1 MGKCISKNPTSLT
14 IALSEK
20 DLATASH
27 ILSKFTESSE
37 YIALR
42 DEHRNQLC
50 EYYAVKN
57 TPNGGDI
64 VVITNSCTT
73 TCSNGSQ
80 KTLQPQQENEQQQ
93 QQQLLPETQQQRGHH
108 HQQHQEQQQENCKD
122 NFNQENTCLH
132 SLDHWTVTKS
142 IQKQQIVNNDDKS
155 NDAVDDVQCDINTN
169 NSNNNDNCNIN
180 SNNNNKDY
188 HDYGDVIE
196 SMLVFNDHLQD
207 KYDSKYN
214 NNNNNNDNNDDEDDD
229 KYITIIKCSSSC
241 YNKNTNTNKNANRG
255 SKENNN
261 IIYADINLANC
272 NNICNNT
279 NICNNINVNT
289 NDNNYYAEMPPYLTQ
304 LLLYQEHQQQQ
315 QQKQEKQEKQ
325 EEHLLSTCSP
335 KDKNISLIDY
345 YLNKKKLRNKQA
357 KVKKKPKK
365 SLKTDEDDE
374 VETMELNIEGQ
385 AESKKNSKKHN
396 AGEIQTK
403 GTAMSFG
410 FRKNLNTTP
419 KKLKKLIKGEH
430 NKHSKKQDKCNAN
443 DSDNNT
449 EKGNGGV
456 DGIVTGLNTGD
467 GSYKTDTV
475 IDTNNKI
482 CTEKLVSRDDNGNAD
497 LLNNIHF
504 EKMGAAAA
512 ATVQTNQNTTVG
524 IGTGVS
530 NVKLPGAGNRFGFR
544 GTYRPSSTDIT
555 SRQQRE
561 SNDNIENNNYANNG
575 NNTKGVLVS
584 NLKRRS
590 KSAHAGR
597 TTSSSNES
605 DTETGAA
612 PRNTQTK
619 TITFN
624 LKQNSTIEYDRR
636 QFFEQPALN
645 AHTNIT
651 TTSGNMNLRGS
662 HSIATGF
669 QHNNVIVRPTPRVAA
684 TAMATA
690 YSKFTLQTVSLPKP
704 EFAVAISI
712 NATTPTTP
720 ANNTHVTTA
729 ALGAGTRTRDH
740 SSGRHPLTVAQT
752 STQGTQRMDAKQAKH
767 MTNSTRRTFSGSREI
782 SADSGIASLDMAL
795 DSSTSS
801 GAGSVKR
808 TASPKRS
815 RSRPRNL
822 QMVMNGR
829 HRFEV
834 KDLDDSLSSESS
846 SIVEPLALPKLPT
859 ESQTVPLPLS
869 GLIRS
874 NTVLSRESYE
884 LRNSVAKHKENN
896 EAAVTADNKP
906 QHQVITNLIS
916 RQPSEEDSESV
927 DEEKLHLDRS
937 ATEKGLKDRQFKD
950 INTCSS
956 KTSSPGSSVIS
967 SWCNAGESLAA
978 NDFSNLSISSS
989 EDSNKHDNKLEEYR
1003 KENENK
1009 LSFDLND
1016 EDLVTLNTDVPIS
1029 TISSLTEP
1037 VPLKTKDETDKVEK
1051 LNPPL
1056 SIFENDA
1063 DKFERPKT
1071 LCSSLNESKFAEMAL
1086 EGSTFLLDDETSPTD
1101 SLVSSTES
1109 EEAACKQKKHKM
1121 NEELQEKDIDEI
1133 SPELDLA
1140 SPVSP
1145 GTPTHASHSL
1155 SLSDCGNLI
1164 DDEIADQPALLFN
1177 QDSQDG
1183 GGEGGTSRRDKTDTP
1198 TLMESM
1204 GSMRASINKS
1214 RSALHQA
1221 MELSL
1226 RTPLS
1231 LRKAVME
1238 RAESLD
1244 TLSPC
1249 ESICS
1254 DDLMMD
1260 FDVASSMDSIDR
1272 SASIK
1277 SRSGSDLNNIDD
1289 NELFSEFDRKGND
1302 VMKELNSILRTRS
1315 QKNNDKDITAHLP
1328 ARATRLLNR
1337 SRMQQHCTLNN
1348 DNDSDSTKSPLTARR
1363 RTNTASSRTSTASS
1377 TTNNNNNSISNNSA
1391 NSSLQRKFPHH
1402 HHHHH
1407 HHQTSSSFHQ
1417 RDTHS
1422 SSDDLMLYDK
1432 SFRNAMIQDVLQFK
1446 KQLLRLRKILQE
1458 TETLNPFEN
1467 DNGQLFTSCGLDSK
1481 LLDDI
1486 DLASLTSSTTDDPIQ
1501 ELADL
1506 RRQVVYLQ
1514 GQVDDRDRTIRLQK
1528 NLIEKLEAEKLKA
1541 PHAANEIA
1549 TKECV
1554 DTATQT
1560 ERTRPLTIGTESLS
1574 RSKPEYTSYT
1584 TYFPAICSDSTT
1596 IIQHHQ
1602 QNPGCLANNQT
1613 RRHTIISTTLTNY
1626 NQQLSTPRQTPRR
1639 ASIAWEKQTPSYKP
1653 VKITLIGDPLKHWQS
1668 EGNSL
1673 NKTKDEE
1680 FSKNFINTNLNK
1692 QQQQQQQ
1699 LTQQENNHNSN
1710 NNKNN
1715 NNIILNSKHHHR
1727 LQDIMVANEKITQN
1741 HQLNHHHQQFSNN
1754 NHHHYHHHHQQQQ
1767 HNHQSIQQMQQQQQ
1781 QSHQFYKTTSHQ
1793 HNNLKPTVTIV

>member
-1 MGKCISKNPTSLT
+1 MDECENLVIDLEEYE
-14 IALSEK
+14 ALDIKQQHLLNDNDVEI
-20 DLATASH
+20 LELTAS
-27 ILSKFTESSE
+27 LDTEE
-37 YIALR
+37 
-42 DEHRNQLC
+42 DE
-50 EYYAVKN
+50 
-57 TPNGGDI
+57 
-64 VVITNSCTT
+64 
-73 TCSNGSQ
+73 
-80 KTLQPQQENEQQQ
+80 
-93 QQQLLPETQQQRGHH
+93 
-108 HQQHQEQQQENCKD
+108 
-122 NFNQENTCLH
+122 
-132 SLDHWTVTKS
+132 
-142 IQKQQIVNNDDKS
+142 
-155 NDAVDDVQCDINTN
+155 
-169 NSNNNDNCNIN
+169 
-180 SNNNNKDY
+180 
-188 HDYGDVIE
+188 
-196 SMLVFNDHLQD
+196 M
-207 KYDSKYN
+207 
-214 NNNNNNDNNDDEDDD
+214 
-229 KYITIIKCSSSC
+229 
-241 YNKNTNTNKNANRG
+241 
-255 SKENNN
+255 
-261 IIYADINLANC
+261 
-272 NNICNNT
+272 
-279 NICNNINVNT
+279 
-289 NDNNYYAEMPPYLTQ
+289 
-304 LLLYQEHQQQQ
+304 
-315 QQKQEKQEKQ
+315 
-325 EEHLLSTCSP
+325 
-335 KDKNISLIDY
+335 
-345 YLNKKKLRNKQA
+345 
-357 KVKKKPKK
+357 
-365 SLKTDEDDE
+365 
-374 VETMELNIEGQ
+374 GQ
-385 AESKKNSKKHN
+385 AESKKNSKKQHN

-419 KKLKKLIKGEH
+419 KKLKKLIKGE
-430 NKHSKKQDKCNAN
+430 NSKHSKKQDKYNAN
-443 DSDNNT
+443 DSDNT
-449 EKGNGGV
+449 DKGNSSGGGKIAG
-456 DGIVTGLNTGD
+456 DGLNTGD
-467 GSYKTDTV
+467 GNSYRTDTV

-482 CTEKLVSRDDNGNAD
+482 CTDKLVTRDDNGNAD
-497 LLNNIHF
+497 LLNNVYF

-512 ATVQTNQNTTVG
+512 ATIQTNQNTSVG
-524 IGTGVS
+524 AGGGVA
-530 NVKLPGAGNRFGFR
+530 NVKLPGAGSRFGFR

-561 SNDNIENNNYANNG
+561 SHDNIENNNYSANG

-645 AHTNIT
+645 TQT
-651 TTSGNMNLRGS
+651 TTSGNMNYRAS
-662 HSIATGF
+662 HHNMATGLLH
-669 QHNNVIVRPTPRVAA
+669 HNNVIVRPTPRVAA

-720 ANNTHVTTA
+720 ASNSYVATQ
-729 ALGAGTRTRDH
+729 ALGAGTRTREH
-740 SSGRHPLTVAQT
+740 SSGRHPVTLGQSSVHGA
-752 STQGTQRMDAKQAKH
+752 QRMDAKQAKH

-808 TASPKRS
+808 TSSPKRS

-829 HRFEV
+829 GRFEV

-846 SIVEPLALPKLPT
+846 SIVEPLALPKLPA
-859 ESQTVPLPLS
+859 ENQTVPLPLS

-884 LRNSVAKHKENN
+884 LRNSVAKHKENSA
-896 EAAVTADNKP
+896 EADAKP
-906 QHQVITNLIS
+906 LHQAITNLIS

-937 ATEKGLKDRQFKD
+937 ATEKGSKERQFKD

-989 EDSNKHDNKLEEYR
+989 EDSNKQDNKLEDNR
-1003 KENENK
+1003 KEIENK

-1016 EDLVTLNTDVPIS
+1016 DDLITLNTDVPIS

-1037 VPLKTKDETDKVEK
+1037 LALNINDETDNAAK
-1051 LNPPL
+1051 LDTTL
-1056 SIFENDA
+1056 AIFETEA
-1063 DKFERPKT
+1063 DKFERPKSFCDT
-1071 LCSSLNESKFAEMAL
+1071 LNETKFAEMAL
-1086 EGSTFLLDDETSPTD
+1086 EGSTFLLEDETSPTD

-1140 SPVSP
+1140 SPLSP

-1183 GGEGGTSRRDKTDTP
+1183 GAESGTSRRDRTDTP

-1289 NELFSEFDRKGND
+1289 NELFSEFDRKGSD
-1302 VMKELNSILRTRS
+1302 VMRELNSILRTRS
-1315 QKNNDKDITAHLP
+1315 QKSSDKDITAHLP

-1348 DNDSDSTKSPLTARR
+1348 DDSDSTKSPLTGRR
-1363 RTNTASSRTSTASS
+1363 RTNTTSSRTSTASS
-1377 TTNNNNNSISNNSA
+1377 TNNNINNSNSNNNSA
-1391 NSSLQRKFPHH
+1391 NSSLQRKFSHH
-1402 HHHHH
+1402 HNHHHH
-1407 HHQTSSSFHQ
+1407 HHQASSSSSFHQ

-1458 TETLNPFEN
+1458 NENFLTRTETLNPFEN

-1541 PHAANEIA
+1541 PHAANEIT

-1602 QNPGCLANNQT
+1602 QNPAGCLANNQT

-1673 NKTKDEE
+1673 NKNKDEE
-1680 FSKNFINTNLNK
+1680 FSKNFINTNLNNNINK
-1692 QQQQQQQ
+1692 QQP
-1699 LTQQENNHNSN
+1699 LAQQENAH
-1710 NNKNN
+1710 

-1727 LQDIMVANEKITQN
+1727 LQDIMVANEMKTKT
-1741 HQLNHHHQQFSNN
+1741 HHQQQHQRSNN
-1754 NHHHYHHHHQQQQ
+1754 QQQQ
-1767 HNHQSIQQMQQQQQ
+1767 HNNHHHHHIQPNLQQLQQQQQ
-1781 QSHQFYKTTSHQ
+1781 QSSHQFYKTTSHQ

>member
-1 MGKCISKNPTSLT
+1 MDECENLVIDLEEYE
-14 IALSEK
+14 AL
-20 DLATASH
+20 
-27 ILSKFTESSE
+27 
-37 YIALR
+37 
-42 DEHRNQLC
+42 
-50 EYYAVKN
+50 
-57 TPNGGDI
+57 DI
-64 VVITNSCTT
+64 
-73 TCSNGSQ
+73 
-80 KTLQPQQENEQQQ
+80 K
-93 QQQLLPETQQQRGHH
+93 
-108 HQQHQEQQQENCKD
+108 QQHLLND
-122 NFNQENTCLH
+122 NDVEFLELEA
-132 SLDHWTVTKS
+132 SLDT
-142 IQKQQIVNNDDKS
+142 
-155 NDAVDDVQCDINTN
+155 
-169 NSNNNDNCNIN
+169 
-180 SNNNNKDY
+180 
-188 HDYGDVIE
+188 E
-196 SMLVFNDHLQD
+196 
-207 KYDSKYN
+207 
-214 NNNNNNDNNDDEDDD
+214 DE
-229 KYITIIKCSSSC
+229 
-241 YNKNTNTNKNANRG
+241 
-255 SKENNN
+255 
-261 IIYADINLANC
+261 
-272 NNICNNT
+272 
-279 NICNNINVNT
+279 
-289 NDNNYYAEMPPYLTQ
+289 M
-304 LLLYQEHQQQQ
+304 
-315 QQKQEKQEKQ
+315 
-325 EEHLLSTCSP
+325 
-335 KDKNISLIDY
+335 
-345 YLNKKKLRNKQA
+345 
-357 KVKKKPKK
+357 
-365 SLKTDEDDE
+365 
-374 VETMELNIEGQ
+374 GQ

-419 KKLKKLIKGEH
+419 KKLKKLIKGE
-430 NKHSKKQDKCNAN
+430 NSKHSKKQDKCNAN
-443 DSDNNT
+443 DSDNAD
-449 EKGNGGV
+449 KGNGGG
-456 DGIVTGLNTGD
+456 GIGDGLNTGE

-497 LLNNIHF
+497 LLNNVYF

-512 ATVQTNQNTTVG
+512 ATIQTNQNTGVAVG
-524 IGTGVS
+524 
-530 NVKLPGAGNRFGFR
+530 NVKLPGAGSRFGFR
-544 GTYRPSSTDIT
+544 GSYRPASTDIT

-561 SNDNIENNNYANNG
+561 SHDNIENNNCAANG

-636 QFFEQPALN
+636 QFFEQPPLN
-645 AHTNIT
+645 TQT
-651 TTSGNMNLRGS
+651 TYTTATSGNMNVRGGSSS
-662 HSIATGF
+662 HNMAAGL
-669 QHNNVIVRPTPRVAA
+669 QHHNNVIVRPTPRVAA

-712 NATTPTTP
+712 NATTPITIP
-720 ANNTHVTTA
+720 ANNSYVSTQ

-740 SSGRHPLTVAQT
+740 SSGRQPLTVAQ
-752 STQGTQRMDAKQAKH
+752 SPTQAAQRMDAKQAKH

-801 GAGSVKR
+801 AGSVKR
-808 TASPKRS
+808 TGSPKRS

-846 SIVEPLALPKLPT
+846 SIVEPLALPKLPA
-859 ESQTVPLPLS
+859 ENQTVPLPLS

-884 LRNSVAKHKENN
+884 LRNSVAKHKENSD
-896 EAAVTADNKP
+896 EADNKP
-906 QHQVITNLIS
+906 QHQLITNLIS

-937 ATEKGLKDRQFKD
+937 ATEKGLKERQFKD

-989 EDSNKHDNKLEEYR
+989 EDSNKQDNKMEDNR

-1016 EDLVTLNTDVPIS
+1016 DDLITLNTDVPIS

-1037 VPLKTKDETDKVEK
+1037 VPLNINDEIDNIAK
-1051 LNPPL
+1051 LDNTL
-1056 SIFENDA
+1056 AIFESDA
-1063 DKFERPKT
+1063 DSFERPKT
-1071 LCSSLNESKFAEMAL
+1071 LCNSLNESKFAEMAL

-1140 SPVSP
+1140 SPLSP

-1177 QDSQDG
+1177 QESQDG
-1183 GGEGGTSRRDKTDTP
+1183 GGESGTSRRDRTDTP

-1289 NELFSEFDRKGND
+1289 NELFSEFDRKGSD
-1302 VMKELNSILRTRS
+1302 VMRELNSILRTRS
-1315 QKNNDKDITAHLP
+1315 QKSTDKDITAHLP

-1348 DNDSDSTKSPLTARR
+1348 DDSDSTKSPLTGRR
-1363 RTNTASSRTSTASS
+1363 RTNTTSSRTSTASS
-1377 TTNNNNNSISNNSA
+1377 TNNNNSSRNNNSA
-1391 NSSLQRKFPHH
+1391 NSSLQRKFS
-1402 HHHHH
+1402 HHH
-1407 HHQTSSSFHQ
+1407 HHQTSSSYHQ

-1574 RSKPEYTSYT
+1574 RLQQYGEQKVLYCDFFLAVILLS
-1584 TYFPAICSDSTT
+1584 AI
-1596 IIQHHQ
+1596 
-1602 QNPGCLANNQT
+1602 
-1613 RRHTIISTTLTNY
+1613 
-1626 NQQLSTPRQTPRR
+1626 
-1639 ASIAWEKQTPSYKP
+1639 
-1653 VKITLIGDPLKHWQS
+1653 
-1668 EGNSL
+1668 
-1673 NKTKDEE
+1673 
-1680 FSKNFINTNLNK
+1680 
-1692 QQQQQQQ
+1692 
-1699 LTQQENNHNSN
+1699 
-1710 NNKNN
+1710 
-1715 NNIILNSKHHHR
+1715 NIICILHLSYSCVKNCS
-1727 LQDIMVANEKITQN
+1727 
-1741 HQLNHHHQQFSNN
+1741 S
-1754 NHHHYHHHHQQQQ
+1754 
-1767 HNHQSIQQMQQQQQ
+1767 
-1781 QSHQFYKTTSHQ
+1781 
-1793 HNNLKPTVTIV
+1793 

>member
-37 YIALR
+37 YVALK

-50 EYYAVKN
+50 EYYAVKS

-64 VVITNSCTT
+64 VVISNTSSSSSC
-73 TCSNGSQ
+73 NASQ
-80 KTLQPQQENEQQQ
+80 KTEQPQQEHQQQEQQRWQYQELLQQQ
-93 QQQLLPETQQQRGHH
+93 Q
-108 HQQHQEQQQENCKD
+108 EQNSKD
-122 NFNQENTCLH
+122 DFTKEENTCLH

-155 NDAVDDVQCDINTN
+155 NDAVDDVHHNT
-169 NSNNNDNCNIN
+169 
-180 SNNNNKDY
+180 NNNNKCNKKDNN
-188 HDYGDVIE
+188 DYGDVVE
-196 SMLVFNDHLQD
+196 SMLVYNNDHADDDEYISEDNDNYDDED
-207 KYDSKYN
+207 KYVTIIKCSTSCSDN
-214 NNNNNNDNNDDEDDD
+214 NNNSSNNNNDNGDTTQE
-229 KYITIIKCSSSC
+229 
-241 YNKNTNTNKNANRG
+241 
-255 SKENNN
+255 N

-279 NICNNINVNT
+279 NISCNNANKM
-289 NDNNYYAEMPPYLTQ
+289 DNNYYAEIPPYLAQ
-304 LLLYQEHQQQQ
+304 LLLYQQQQQ
-315 QQKQEKQEKQ
+315 QQD
-325 EEHLLSTCSP
+325 HPPASP
-335 KDKNISLIDY
+335 TTKTASLIDY
-345 YLNKKKLRNKQA
+345 YLNKKKYANKQH
-357 KVKKKPKK
+357 KVKKKSKQ
-365 SLKTDEDDE
+365 SLIPDKDVTMDSYDDCH
-374 VETMELNIEGQ
+374 IKGQ
-385 AESKKNSKKHN
+385 AESKKNSKKQHN

-419 KKLKKLIKGEH
+419 KKLKKLIKGE
-430 NKHSKKQDKCNAN
+430 NSKHSKKQDKYNAN
-443 DSDNNT
+443 DSDNT
-449 EKGNGGV
+449 DKGNSSGGGKIAG
-456 DGIVTGLNTGD
+456 DGLNTGD
-467 GSYKTDTV
+467 GNSYRTDTV

-482 CTEKLVSRDDNGNAD
+482 CTDKLVTRDDNGNAD
-497 LLNNIHF
+497 LLNNVYF

-512 ATVQTNQNTTVG
+512 ATIQTNQNTSVG
-524 IGTGVS
+524 AGGGVA
-530 NVKLPGAGNRFGFR
+530 NVKLPGAGSRFGFR

-561 SNDNIENNNYANNG
+561 SHDNIENNNYSANG

-645 AHTNIT
+645 TQT
-651 TTSGNMNLRGS
+651 TTSGNMNYRAS
-662 HSIATGF
+662 HHNMATGLLH
-669 QHNNVIVRPTPRVAA
+669 HNNVIVRPTPRVAA

-720 ANNTHVTTA
+720 ASNSYVATQ
-729 ALGAGTRTRDH
+729 ALGAGTRTREH
-740 SSGRHPLTVAQT
+740 SSGRHPVTLGQSSVHGA
-752 STQGTQRMDAKQAKH
+752 QRMDAKQAKH

-808 TASPKRS
+808 TSSPKRS

-829 HRFEV
+829 GRFEV

-846 SIVEPLALPKLPT
+846 SIVEPLALPKLPA
-859 ESQTVPLPLS
+859 ENQTVPLPLS

-884 LRNSVAKHKENN
+884 LRNSVAKHKENSA
-896 EAAVTADNKP
+896 EADAKP
-906 QHQVITNLIS
+906 LHQAITNLIS

-937 ATEKGLKDRQFKD
+937 ATEKGSKERQFKD

-989 EDSNKHDNKLEEYR
+989 EDSNKQDNKLEDNR
-1003 KENENK
+1003 KEIENK

-1016 EDLVTLNTDVPIS
+1016 DDLITLNTDVPIS

-1037 VPLKTKDETDKVEK
+1037 LALNINDETDNAAK
-1051 LNPPL
+1051 LDTTL
-1056 SIFENDA
+1056 AIFETEA
-1063 DKFERPKT
+1063 DKFERPKSFCDT
-1071 LCSSLNESKFAEMAL
+1071 LNETKFAEMAL
-1086 EGSTFLLDDETSPTD
+1086 EGSTFLLEDETSPTD

-1140 SPVSP
+1140 SPLSP

-1183 GGEGGTSRRDKTDTP
+1183 GAESGTSRRDRTDTP

-1289 NELFSEFDRKGND
+1289 NELFSEFDRKGSD
-1302 VMKELNSILRTRS
+1302 VMRELNSILRTRS
-1315 QKNNDKDITAHLP
+1315 QKSSDKDITAHLP

-1348 DNDSDSTKSPLTARR
+1348 DDSDSTKSPLTGRR
-1363 RTNTASSRTSTASS
+1363 RTNTTSSRTSTASS
-1377 TTNNNNNSISNNSA
+1377 TNNNINNSNSNNNSA
-1391 NSSLQRKFPHH
+1391 NSSLQRKFSHH
-1402 HHHHH
+1402 HNHHHH
-1407 HHQTSSSFHQ
+1407 HHQASSSSSFHQ

-1458 TETLNPFEN
+1458 NENFLTRTETLNPFEN

-1541 PHAANEIA
+1541 PHAANEIT

-1574 RSKPEYTSYT
+1574 SKPEYTSYT

-1602 QNPGCLANNQT
+1602 QNPAGCLANNQT

-1673 NKTKDEE
+1673 NKNKDEE
-1680 FSKNFINTNLNK
+1680 FSKNFINTNLNNNINK
-1692 QQQQQQQ
+1692 QQP
-1699 LTQQENNHNSN
+1699 LAQQENAH
-1710 NNKNN
+1710 

-1727 LQDIMVANEKITQN
+1727 LQDIMVANEMKTKT
-1741 HQLNHHHQQFSNN
+1741 HHQQQHQRSNN
-1754 NHHHYHHHHQQQQ
+1754 QQQQ
-1767 HNHQSIQQMQQQQQ
+1767 HNNHHHHHIQPNLQQLQQQQQ
-1781 QSHQFYKTTSHQ
+1781 QSSHQFYKTTSHQ

>member
-1 MGKCISKNPTSLT
+1 M
-14 IALSEK
+14 
-20 DLATASH
+20 
-27 ILSKFTESSE
+27 
-37 YIALR
+37 
-42 DEHRNQLC
+42 Q
-50 EYYAVKN
+50 
-57 TPNGGDI
+57 
-64 VVITNSCTT
+64 
-73 TCSNGSQ
+73 
-80 KTLQPQQENEQQQ
+80 
-93 QQQLLPETQQQRGHH
+93 
-108 HQQHQEQQQENCKD
+108 
-122 NFNQENTCLH
+122 
-132 SLDHWTVTKS
+132 
-142 IQKQQIVNNDDKS
+142 
-155 NDAVDDVQCDINTN
+155 
-169 NSNNNDNCNIN
+169 
-180 SNNNNKDY
+180 
-188 HDYGDVIE
+188 
-196 SMLVFNDHLQD
+196 
-207 KYDSKYN
+207 
-214 NNNNNNDNNDDEDDD
+214 
-229 KYITIIKCSSSC
+229 
-241 YNKNTNTNKNANRG
+241 
-255 SKENNN
+255 
-261 IIYADINLANC
+261 
-272 NNICNNT
+272 
-279 NICNNINVNT
+279 
-289 NDNNYYAEMPPYLTQ
+289 
-304 LLLYQEHQQQQ
+304 
-315 QQKQEKQEKQ
+315 
-325 EEHLLSTCSP
+325 
-335 KDKNISLIDY
+335 
-345 YLNKKKLRNKQA
+345 KKKLIIVKNGCKVENSIYQGPPTQGATREISTYKMDECENLVIDLEEYEALDIKQQHLLNDNDVEILELTA
-357 KVKKKPKK
+357 
-365 SLKTDEDDE
+365 SLDTEEDE
-374 VETMELNIEGQ
+374 MGQ
-385 AESKKNSKKHN
+385 AESKKNSKKQHN

-419 KKLKKLIKGEH
+419 KKLKKLIKGE
-430 NKHSKKQDKCNAN
+430 NSKHSKKQDKYNAN
-443 DSDNNT
+443 DSDNT
-449 EKGNGGV
+449 DKGNSSGGGKIAG
-456 DGIVTGLNTGD
+456 DGLNTGD
-467 GSYKTDTV
+467 GNSYRTDTA

-482 CTEKLVSRDDNGNAD
+482 CTDKQVTRDDNGNAD
-497 LLNNIHF
+497 LLNNVYF

-512 ATVQTNQNTTVG
+512 ATIQTNQNTSVG
-524 IGTGVS
+524 AGGGVP
-530 NVKLPGAGNRFGFR
+530 NVKLPGAGSRFGFR

-561 SNDNIENNNYANNG
+561 SHDNIENNNYSANG
-575 NNTKGVLVS
+575 NNTKV
-584 NLKRRS
+584 KRRS

-612 PRNTQTK
+612 PKNTQTK

-645 AHTNIT
+645 TQT
-651 TTSGNMNLRGS
+651 TTNGNMNYRAS
-662 HSIATGF
+662 HHNMATGLLH
-669 QHNNVIVRPTPRVAA
+669 HNNVIVRPTPRVAA

-720 ANNTHVTTA
+720 ASNSYVATQ
-729 ALGAGTRTRDH
+729 ALGAGTRTREH
-740 SSGRHPLTVAQT
+740 SSGRHPVTVGQSSVHGA
-752 STQGTQRMDAKQAKH
+752 QRMDAKQAKH

-808 TASPKRS
+808 TSSPKRS

-829 HRFEV
+829 GRFEV

-846 SIVEPLALPKLPT
+846 SIVEPLALPKLPA
-859 ESQTVPLPLS
+859 ENQTVPLPLS

-884 LRNSVAKHKENN
+884 LRNSVAKHKENSA
-896 EAAVTADNKP
+896 ETDAKP
-906 QHQVITNLIS
+906 LHQAITNLIS

-937 ATEKGLKDRQFKD
+937 ATEKGSKERQFKD

-989 EDSNKHDNKLEEYR
+989 ED
-1003 KENENK
+1003 
-1009 LSFDLND
+1009 
-1016 EDLVTLNTDVPIS
+1016 T
-1029 TISSLTEP
+1029 SLTEP
-1037 VPLKTKDETDKVEK
+1037 LALNINDETDNAAK
-1051 LNPPL
+1051 LDTTL
-1056 SIFENDA
+1056 AIFETEA
-1063 DKFERPKT
+1063 DKFERPKSFCDT
-1071 LCSSLNESKFAEMAL
+1071 LNETKFAEMAL
-1086 EGSTFLLDDETSPTD
+1086 EGSTFLLEDETSPTD

-1140 SPVSP
+1140 SPLSP

-1183 GGEGGTSRRDKTDTP
+1183 GAESGTSRRDRTDTP

-1289 NELFSEFDRKGND
+1289 NELFSEFDRKGSD
-1302 VMKELNSILRTRS
+1302 VMRELNSILRTRS
-1315 QKNNDKDITAHLP
+1315 QKNSDKDITAHLP

-1348 DNDSDSTKSPLTARR
+1348 DDSDSTKSPLTGRR
-1363 RTNTASSRTSTASS
+1363 RTNTTSSRTSTASS
-1377 TTNNNNNSISNNSA
+1377 TNNNNNSNSNNNSA
-1391 NSSLQRKFPHH
+1391 NSSLQRKFSHH
-1402 HHHHH
+1402 HNHHHH
-1407 HHQTSSSFHQ
+1407 HHQASSSSSFHQ

-1506 RRQVVYLQ
+1506 RRQ

-1541 PHAANEIA
+1541 PHAANEIT

-1602 QNPGCLANNQT
+1602 QNPAGCLANNQT

-1673 NKTKDEE
+1673 NKNKDEE
-1680 FSKNFINTNLNK
+1680 FSKNFINTNLNNNINK
-1692 QQQQQQQ
+1692 QQP
-1699 LTQQENNHNSN
+1699 LTQQENAH
-1710 NNKNN
+1710 

-1727 LQDIMVANEKITQN
+1727 LQDIMVANEMKTKN
-1741 HQLNHHHQQFSNN
+1741 HQQQHQRSNN
-1754 NHHHYHHHHQQQQ
+1754 QQQQ
-1767 HNHQSIQQMQQQQQ
+1767 HNNHHHIQPNLQQLQQQQQ
-1781 QSHQFYKTTSHQ
+1781 QSSHQFYKTTSHQ